1 MTEAVTPAK
10 SPPPSQTR
18 FMTRFAAIL
27 WILALA
33 AQPAWADPP
42 DKVLRYVSQRADK
55 AYLREGPSFA
65 HRVLWIYRHK
75 GYPFA
80 VVAEFDV
87 WRRVRAADGAVGWMS
102 ASMLSDQRT
111 VLVTGKG
118 RVRVF
123 AGPDGGKVVALADPG
138 AVATLEAC
146 TPSACHIRG
155 DEVDGWIAKDRI
167 WGVGPNEVF
176 DKIR

>member
-1 MTEAVTPAK
+1 MPAK
-10 SPPPSQTR
+10 SRPSSHTR

-27 WILALA
+27 WILALVPVVA
-33 AQPAWADPP
+33 PAQAQPG
-42 DKVLRYVSQRADK
+42 KVLRYVSQRADK

-65 HRVLWIYRHK
+65 HRVLWVYRHK

-80 VVAEFDV
+80 VLAEFDV

-118 RVRVF
+118 RAKIF
-123 AGPDGGKVVALADPG
+123 ADANGGKAVALADPG
-138 AVATLEAC
+138 ATAVLEAC
-146 TPSACHIRG
+146 APTACHIHSEG
-155 DEVDGWIAKDRI
+155 IDGWIARDRI
-167 WGVGPNEVF
+167 WGVAANEIF
-176 DKIR
+176 DRI